1 MSYLVKLIFV
11 FSGNMRRFRRICEH
25 TQSVVSVVRRPLPPN
40 SPRAQR
46 RVTSGPTTAMASNN
60 NTVDGRMMAGVGSP
74 GKSGQGATAEISESS
89 SNNSDISERLQG
101 NKLAVATTAT
111 AGAGSSV
118 GSNAHPSSS
127 SGNSAAAAAAA
138 VALRQVSQEC
148 NLKAGVVTHTFFSSE
163 FFQHRRSLESFQ
175 LEFTHLF
182 ALKGVG
188 VQ

>member
-60 NTVDGRMMAGVGSP
+60 NTVDGRMMAGP

-111 AGAGSSV
+111 AVAGSSV

-148 NLKAGVVTHTFFSSE
+148 NLKAGAVTHTFF
-163 FFQHRRSLESFQ
+163 
-175 LEFTHLF
+175 
-182 ALKGVG
+182 
-188 VQ
+188 